1 MKLKKILLLLL
12 VVTFITPMVF
22 AKSDPKEDAED
33 DRKAMQEFLRSD
45 VVAEFHKSSYGY
57 AVFPTI
63 GKGGLAIGGAHGKGR
78 VYLNGKKT
86 GDVSMTQLS
95 IGFQAGGQAY
105 RQVIFFENKKA
116 YEDFTSGKFE
126 FSAQAEAIVIT
137 SSASASAGTEGKS
150 ASADAA
156 QAENK
161 YHDGMIVFTMGKGG
175 LMYQASIGGQKYKF
189 KPVK

>member
-1 MKLKKILLLLL
+1 MNLKNIFLLIMIFLLFS
-12 VVTFITPMVF
+12 VNIN
-22 AKSDPKEDAED
+22 AESGSGEDAEE
-33 DRKAMQEFLRSD
+33 DRKAMKEFLISD
-45 VVAEFHKSSYGY
+45 VVAEFNKSAYAY
-57 AVFPTI
+57 AVFPTV

-78 VYLNGKKT
+78 VYLDGKKT
-86 GDVSMTQLS
+86 GDVTMTQIS

-116 YEDFTSGKFE
+116 YDEFTSGKFE

-137 SSASASAGTEGKS
+137 SSAKASAGTEGKS
-150 ASADAA
+150 ASADSA
-156 QAENK
+156 QAETE

-189 KPVK
+189 KPSN